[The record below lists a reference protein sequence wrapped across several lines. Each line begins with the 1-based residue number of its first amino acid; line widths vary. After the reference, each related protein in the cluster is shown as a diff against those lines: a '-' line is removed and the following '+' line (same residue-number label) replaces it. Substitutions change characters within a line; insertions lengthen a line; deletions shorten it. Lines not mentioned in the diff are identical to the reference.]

1 MADGSDDTRRI
12 IRFMLI
18 KAAIFI
24 GIPVVAAA
32 FAILFLMPCPFEE
45 KTICARPS
53 SSFPAPTATTTWS
66 RRSTTSPVTGRPW
79 SGTRT
84 PRCPTST

>member
-32 FAILFLMPCPFEE
+32 FAILFLMP
-45 KTICARPS
+45 
-53 SSFPAPTATTTWS
+53 
-66 RRSTTSPVTGRPW
+66 
-79 SGTRT
+79 
-84 PRCPTST
+84 

>member
-24 GIPVVAAA
+24 GIPVIAAILA
-32 FAILFLMPCPFEE
+32 VLFLMP
-45 KTICARPS
+45 
-53 SSFPAPTATTTWS
+53 
-66 RRSTTSPVTGRPW
+66 
-79 SGTRT
+79 
-84 PRCPTST
+84 

>member
-24 GIPVVAAA
+24 GIPIIATA
-32 FAILFLMPCPFEE
+32 FAVLFLMP
-45 KTICARPS
+45 
-53 SSFPAPTATTTWS
+53 
-66 RRSTTSPVTGRPW
+66 
-79 SGTRT
+79 
-84 PRCPTST
+84 

>member
-1 MADGSDDTRRI
+1 MVDGSDDTRRI

-32 FAILFLMPCPFEE
+32 FAVLFLMP
-45 KTICARPS
+45 
-53 SSFPAPTATTTWS
+53 
-66 RRSTTSPVTGRPW
+66 
-79 SGTRT
+79 
-84 PRCPTST
+84 